1 MMLPTLT
8 SDCQISTDEY
18 KLLNNSQTADN
29 LVDDDLNGDDISS
42 WVGGGGGEEVMWFE
56 LATLKFDDNILMQ
69 NSQTT
74 VQC

>member
-1 MMLPTLT
+1 MLPTLT

-42 WVGGGGGEEVMWFE
+42 
-56 LATLKFDDNILMQ
+56 
-69 NSQTT
+69 
-74 VQC
+74 